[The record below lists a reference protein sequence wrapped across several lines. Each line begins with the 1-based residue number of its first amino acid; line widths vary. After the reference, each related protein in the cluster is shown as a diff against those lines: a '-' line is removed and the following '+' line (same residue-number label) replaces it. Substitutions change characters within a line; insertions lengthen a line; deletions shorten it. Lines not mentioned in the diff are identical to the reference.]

1 MFDKMLRKFW
11 SPRQVR
17 RPPELP
23 REVCHGSL
31 DPAAPAVASR
41 VYTEYGPSRDGVC
54 DCDGSVCGVCVVWR
68 RLRAGERR
76 SPGDPTEVRRGRPR
90 RVPPRDPG
98 VRFSWSL
105 NLNSRLDD
113 DLTLSRSF
121 ERRALGCN
129 RHAHVRMWRGG

>member
-1 MFDKMLRKFW
+1 VKCVTAASTRLHRLWQAVCIPSMA
-11 SPRQVR
+11 PRAMGRWRV
-17 RPPELP
+17 
-23 REVCHGSL
+23 VCAWCG
-31 DPAAPAVASR
+31 
-41 VYTEYGPSRDGVC
+41 
-54 DCDGSVCGVCVVWR
+54 VCGVCAQAVVCQLVRCVWCAVATAAGWR
-68 RLRAGERR
+68 EAE
-76 SPGDPTEVRRGRPR
+76 SGDPTEVRRGRPR

>member
-1 MFDKMLRKFW
+1 MKREAKRATVLV
-11 SPRQVR
+11 PRQVR

-54 DCDGSVCGVCVVWR
+54 DCDGCVWCVCGVATAAGWR
-68 RLRAGERR
+68 EAE
-76 SPGDPTEVRRGRPR
+76 SGDPTEVRRGRPR